1 MDSVFYNSEFMFN
14 GVSYSLKS
22 LLSITKFNHPNLF
35 IFLKEWTSK
44 GSTIGLQTSGST
56 GFPKKIRVSKSK
68 MIISAKRTGDFLN
81 LRPKDKALCCLPL
94 DYIAGKMMVVR
105 ALVLGLDLYLTKPSK
120 NPLKTF
126 SFSFDFVAFTPY
138 QLEHSLKQLSKIKT
152 LIVGGGPISEK
163 TKKILY
169 KNKTDVYETFGMTET
184 VSHVALKHVSQGEQ
198 EFKAL
203 KGVRFQV
210 ENNCLKVFCDSVL
223 TNPILTTDVVDLIS
237 EKSFIWKG
245 RADFVINSGA
255 IKIYPEELEKKLNQ
269 TISVPFVILGFPDEK
284 LGEKIT
290 IVFEGKM
297 PHNFKDLVKDLDP
310 FERPKK
316 GFNLEIFP
324 RKNNKIL
331 RKKILKKILES
342 YGSN

>member
-1 MDSVFYNSEFMFN
+1 MLSCNLYCLSD
-14 GVSYSLKS
+14 
-22 LLSITKFNHPNLF
+22 SIT
-35 IFLKEWTSK
+35 IEARW
-44 GSTIGLQTSGST
+44 
-56 GFPKKIRVSKSK
+56 
-68 MIISAKRTGDFLN
+68 
-81 LRPKDKALCCLPL
+81 
-94 DYIAGKMMVVR
+94 
-105 ALVLGLDLYLTKPSK
+105 YLTI
-120 NPLKTF
+120 F
-126 SFSFDFVAFTPY
+126 

-203 KGVRFQV
+203 KGVRFQA

-290 IVFEGKM
+290 IVFEGVM
-297 PHNFKDLVKDLDP
+297 PLPADRCRRNSNWKHNSDLH
-310 FERPKK
+310 
-316 GFNLEIFP
+316 FP
-324 RKNNKIL
+324 CCQIVDCTCWR
-331 RKKILKKILES
+331 EH
-342 YGSN
+342 